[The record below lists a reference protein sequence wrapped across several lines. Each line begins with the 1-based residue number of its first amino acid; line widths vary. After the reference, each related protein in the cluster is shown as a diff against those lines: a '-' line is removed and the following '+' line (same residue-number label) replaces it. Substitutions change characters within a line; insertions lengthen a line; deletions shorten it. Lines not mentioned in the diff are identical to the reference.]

1 VCDCSA
7 LRPRLGVGAANVK
20 ASQEPN
26 VIGSQG
32 VGSALLRHGEK
43 EIAARDIATAHL
55 SVIASN
61 KRAIAFY
68 EKRGWRPLRKTPHE
82 IAPAPRQEMIKMVG

>member
-1 VCDCSA
+1 MS
-7 LRPRLGVGAANVK
+7 
-20 ASQEPN
+20 
-26 VIGSQG
+26 
-32 VGSALLRHGEK
+32 VGSFSAGLSGLN
-43 EIAARDIATAHL
+43 ANAQAL

-61 KRAIAFY
+61 TRAIAFY